1 MKPTQFYQWS
11 HYPTSEVHSRL
22 IPNRPCAHPGLQGR
36 GRSRTGI
43 LWSAHILDYKNP
55 GALVSLIWNRVV
67 VHQKSTTTGNCSS
80 VANAEATFLSST
92 ELVFLI
98 KRRLAK
104 PTRVIDSERTPLPS
118 SPFLFLPSP
127 LNSGSSG
134 PVSVLLF
141 PQTLSASTT
150 ALRHM
155 TCGCLSLTF

>member
-22 IPNRPCAHPGLQGR
+22 ILNRPCAHPGLQGR

-55 GALVSLIWNRVV
+55 GALVSLILSRVV

-98 KRRLAK
+98 KMRPAK
-104 PTRVIDSERTPLPS
+104 PTRVIDSERTPPTTIPLPALTFEQWVLRPSLCSSLPS
-118 SPFLFLPSP
+118 NP
-127 LNSGSSG
+127 LSFYYCS
-134 PVSVLLF
+134 
-141 PQTLSASTT
+141 
-150 ALRHM
+150 
-155 TCGCLSLTF
+155 